1 MAKKPT
7 EKQLYKLKNEWLGQF
22 FEEVKPKEFY
32 RAVFPEG
39 SFERAGHFEDGKAN
53 GIITIVENDKAKNR
67 IVFDDLAVIDE
78 VKGAEFAVMSP
89 VAYSGRNRTAA
100 NARWLYGI
108 AIDLDGVEM
117 PQLRDVFHQMNHD
130 IIPKCTYCINSG
142 HGLHL
147 YYLLEK
153 PVPLYK
159 HLQDKFREFKYEL
172 IAKVWNRY
180 TSTFTE
186 REQVQYQGIF
196 QGFRMVGT
204 QSKLGK
210 RYPVKAFETGE
221 RVTIEY
227 LNGYLMDKSKAVT
240 DFHYKSD
247 LSLAEARKK
256 YPEWYEKRIVQGERR
271 ERWHIKRDLYDW
283 WLRKIKEGASV
294 GHRYSCL
301 CVLASYAVKCDI
313 PEDEL
318 FTDAFSLLQFLD
330 DMSDDEHNRF
340 TKRDILDAMQFYQEN
355 YVTYSR
361 SEAERVSAIPMP
373 ANKRNGRKQEVHLKI
388 ARATLEIMNEE
399 NGNILQ
405 GRPKGSGE
413 KSKIVEEWQRQHPDG
428 KKADCIRE
436 TGLSKPTV
444 YKWWSCE
451 ARNGTNKSR
460 NVERG
465 SLVQEK
471 QEKVIKPENRDVYA
485 EYRGISSEMDRLLRR
500 IERMDAR
507 LKELGDTTDERLRSE
522 RKMLHHSVW
531 EAKNELNKMYRDKK

>member
-1 MAKKPT
+1 MARKPT
-7 EKQLYKLKNEWLGQF
+7 DKQLFKMKNEWLGQF
-22 FEEVKPKEFY
+22 YEEVKPKDFY

-39 SFERAGHFEDGKAN
+39 SFEREGHPEDEKCNGVLTVIEGEKARN
-53 GIITIVENDKAKNR
+53 Y
-67 IVFDDLAVIDE
+67 IVFDELNMIDE
-78 VKGAEFAVMSP
+78 VKGAECAVMCP
-89 VAYSGRNRTAA
+89 VAYPGRNRTAS
-100 NARWLYGI
+100 NAMWPYGI

-159 HLQDKFREFKYEL
+159 HLQDKLREFKYEL

-271 ERWHIKRDLYDW
+271 ERWHVKRDLYDW

-361 SEAERVSAIPMP
+361 REAERVSAIAMP
-373 ANKRNGRKQEVHLKI
+373 ASKRNGRKQAEHLER
-388 ARATLEIMNEE
+388 ARLVQTLDYP
-399 NGNILQ
+399 NGAWRNKE

-413 KSKIVEEWQRQHPDG
+413 KSKIVEEWKQQHPDG
-428 KKADCIRE
+428 KKIDCERE
-436 TGLSKPTV
+436 TGLSRHTV
-444 YKWWSCE
+444 LKWW
-451 ARNGTNKSR
+451 K
-460 NVERG
+460 
-465 SLVQEK
+465 
-471 QEKVIKPENRDVYA
+471 
-485 EYRGISSEMDRLLRR
+485 
-500 IERMDAR
+500 
-507 LKELGDTTDERLRSE
+507 
-522 RKMLHHSVW
+522 
-531 EAKNELNKMYRDKK
+531 